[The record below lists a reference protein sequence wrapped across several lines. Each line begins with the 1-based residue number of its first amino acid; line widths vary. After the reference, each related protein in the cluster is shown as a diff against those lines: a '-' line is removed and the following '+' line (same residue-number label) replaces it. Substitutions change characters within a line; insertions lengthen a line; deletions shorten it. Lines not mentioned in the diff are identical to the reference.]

1 LSSSFNGRNFAQN
14 RRHFQ
19 RSEKKKT
26 TTQIKANIE
35 DYDIVPKS
43 GGKAKGG
50 FVGGL
55 LIGGAIFGALGFL
68 FAPQLSKHILKGKKV
83 LDDLLEE
90 EEEEEEENW
99 TEEKETNA
107 TSSSSIKLEKRA
119 EKELEE
125 TRKSL
130 NQKIAELNKA
140 IDEFSDEAD
149 VRLNAK
155 LGRLSE
161 ELDSAEARSF

>member
-1 LSSSFNGRNFAQN
+1 M
-14 RRHFQ
+14 
-19 RSEKKKT
+19 
-26 TTQIKANIE
+26 
-35 DYDIVPKS
+35 
-43 GGKAKGG
+43 
-50 FVGGL
+50 
-55 LIGGAIFGALGFL
+55 LIGGAIFGARVLVRAAVKQTHLEREKSLGRFV
-68 FAPQLSKHILKGKKV
+68 GGRGGRGGG
-83 LDDLLEE
+83 
-90 EEEEEEENW
+90 NW

>member
-1 LSSSFNGRNFAQN
+1 MYCIGKEFFPE
-14 RRHFQ
+14 
-19 RSEKKKT
+19 SEKKKT

-90 EEEEEEENW
+90 EEEEEENW

-107 TSSSSIKLEKRA
+107 TSNSSSSSIKLEKRA